1 MQIVIR
7 NYHKIN
13 FYAERFSK
21 AALIQVAFTSHHSPT
36 WTLLIPFICR
46 SQPKNLKFARFRHA
60 QSPSLF
66 SLTKVRWPFQ
76 LPSFSRTRGRG
87 FRPPPPTKNKH
98 RFGVPENQRR
108 AKSSVLKS
116 ITRRS
121 PRTTSPVRDK
131 INNGTAIRFTD
142 SLISRLIHC
151 RSFLLLIKLQR
162 SFALIVVT
170 GYDPSILCSW
180 PSAVPLTLH
189 SCGLE
194 LPAIKSFLI
203 EK

>member
-1 MQIVIR
+1 MPNDFQKQLWYKLPLHHIIR
-7 NYHKIN
+7 LHGHCSFLSFVGRNRKISN
-13 FYAERFSK
+13 LLDSGTLKVRRFF
-21 AALIQVAFTSHHSPT
+21 L
-36 WTLLIPFICR
+36 W
-46 SQPKNLKFARFRHA
+46 LKFADRFNYPLLVA
-60 QSPSLF
+60 PVAVDSA
-66 SLTKVRWPFQ
+66 
-76 LPSFSRTRGRG
+76 
-87 FRPPPPTKNKH
+87 PPPTKNKH